1 MGSNN
6 ISDNDVTDLELGRI
20 IARLYRQGRWYM
32 DQRMASFG
40 LGSGQHIFLFHLY
53 RHNGTSQDELTR
65 ALELDKATT
74 ARALQKLEEKGYVNR
89 LSDEKDKR
97 INRVYLTEQAYAIQ
111 EELQSFS
118 KEWQSILVSDLT
130 SDELVDLKY
139 LIEKIAQNGS
149 TYKKQAIKKG
159 GQHDK

>member
-1 MGSNN
+1 MCEDNR
-6 ISDNDVTDLELGRI
+6 SDMAAYDLELGRI
-20 IARLYRQGRWYM
+20 IAKLYRQGRWYM

-53 RHNGTSQDELTR
+53 RHNGTSQDELSR

-74 ARALQKLEEKGYVNR
+74 ARALQKLEEKGFVNR
-89 LSDEKDKR
+89 VTDEKDKR
-97 INRVYLTEQAYAIQ
+97 INRVFLTEQAYAIQ

-118 KEWQSILVSDLT
+118 KEWRSILVSDFSPNELT
-130 SDELVDLKY
+130 DLKY
-139 LIEKIAQNGS
+139 LIEKIALNGS
-149 TYKKQAIKKG
+149 AYKQRSVKKG